1 MHLLIT
7 IPNCSRRAESEGTN
21 GEAEQK
27 SFLHSSQRAT
37 DDEEKACSVLAWAC
51 KEETAAPSDNPGQT
65 KLGGTAAQ
73 KEFHPFQLYSKK
85 KIGLFT
91 ESAAQL
97 RPARLLDTCCFGKPV
112 SKATPQKHR
121 PQKRSCTAKSLF
133 GERECLTTPGRV
145 KVSLPLLPAPLG
157 AWGREGPLSHLLRR
171 AGCRK
176 RVAEVVC
183 NQVLLPSSPSL
194 QETFSSASSVVG
206 IRWWPAEG
214 TAGLLMD
221 VPTAWLCQ
229 LTSF

>member
-7 IPNCSRRAESEGTN
+7 IPNCSGWAKSEGTN

-27 SFLHSSQRAT
+27 SFSHSSQQAT
-37 DDEEKACSVLAWAC
+37 EDEAKACSVLAWAC

-65 KLGGTAAQ
+65 ELGGTAAQ
-73 KEFHPFQLYSKK
+73 MEFHPFQSYSKK

-97 RPARLLDTCCFGKPV
+97 HPARLFDTCCFGKPV

-121 PQKRSCTAKSLF
+121 LQERSCAAKSLF

-157 AWGREGPLSHLLRR
+157 AWRREGPLSHLCGEQGEGSGLQRLCAIR
-171 AGCRK
+171 FCSLPARPCRK
-176 RVAEVVC
+176 LSR
-183 NQVLLPSSPSL
+183 LP
-194 QETFSSASSVVG
+194 AV
-206 IRWWPAEG
+206 W
-214 TAGLLMD
+214 
-221 VPTAWLCQ
+221 
-229 LTSF
+229 